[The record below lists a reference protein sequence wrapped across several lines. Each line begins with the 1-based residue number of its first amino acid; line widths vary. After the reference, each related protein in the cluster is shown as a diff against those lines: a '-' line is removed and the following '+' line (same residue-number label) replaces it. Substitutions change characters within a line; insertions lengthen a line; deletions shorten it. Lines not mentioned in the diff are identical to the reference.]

1 MANCKF
7 CPWVKVI
14 HICIQTGRRTQE
26 QHCGAKRAN
35 GIPGFIKKKENVL
48 KCEEGGP
55 PPLLCPGKARSVE
68 HWVQF

>member
-1 MANCKF
+1 MRFSMANCKF

-35 GIPGFIKKKENVL
+35 GIPGFIKKKRE
-48 KCEEGGP
+48 
-55 PPLLCPGKARSVE
+55 CPEV
-68 HWVQF
+68 